1 MGHSLKTAVRHLSLA
16 AALGAASLAAQAS
29 FTITLSYSGLS
40 ETQKSYFS
48 GAASFWESVITGYKD
63 GVPFDGIVISA
74 SGYLGSVGGVLASA
88 GPSDIA
94 FSSGTRYAMTG
105 SMAFDTAD
113 IGNLISNGSF
123 SDLIK
128 HEMAHVIGFGTL
140 WAINRLY
147 SDGSGQYTG
156 GHALAA
162 YRNEFNQPTATFVPV
177 ELAGGEGTAD
187 GHWQEANGGASL
199 TGTID
204 GQGRDM
210 KLELMTG
217 WLSTPTYVSQTTIAQ
232 FRDLGYTVFNT
243 QPVPEPE
250 SWALLLLGI
259 PVVAGLGA
267 RRRLHLS

>member
-1 MGHSLKTAVRHLSLA
+1 MGHSLKTVLGHLSLA

-29 FTITLSYSGLS
+29 FTITLNYSGLT
-40 ETQKSYFS
+40 EAQKSYVS
-48 GAASFWESVITGYKD
+48 DAASFWESVITGYKD
-63 GVPFDGIVISA
+63 GVPFDGILISA

-88 GPSDIA
+88 GPTSIA
-94 FSSGTRYAMTG
+94 FSNNTRYAMTG

-123 SDLIK
+123 GDVIK

-140 WAINRLY
+140 WTINRLY

-162 YRNEFNQPTATFVPV
+162 YQTEFNQPTATFVPV

-187 GHWQEANGGASL
+187 GHWKEVNGGAGL
-199 TGTID
+199 TGIID

-217 WLSTPTYVSQTTIAQ
+217 WLSTPTFVSQTTIAQ
-232 FRDLGYTVFNT
+232 FRDLGYTVFNP

-250 SWALLLLGI
+250 SWALLLFGI
-259 PVVAGLGA
+259 PLVAGLGA
-267 RRRLHLS
+267 RRRLQRS